1 MDEIIDLS
9 AERNKRAEPDPQFV
23 RQDDYGRKLYTF
35 LLSYEMDGKQWATEL
50 WAYDEADA
58 QARVDAMRQSLTVD
72 GKLFGEVPA

>member
-1 MDEIIDLS
+1 MSDPIDLA

-35 LLSYEMDGKQWATEL
+35 LLSYEMDGKQWSVEL

-58 QARVDAMRQSLTVD
+58 QARVDAMRHSVRLD
-72 GKLFGEVPA
+72 GKLFSEVQP